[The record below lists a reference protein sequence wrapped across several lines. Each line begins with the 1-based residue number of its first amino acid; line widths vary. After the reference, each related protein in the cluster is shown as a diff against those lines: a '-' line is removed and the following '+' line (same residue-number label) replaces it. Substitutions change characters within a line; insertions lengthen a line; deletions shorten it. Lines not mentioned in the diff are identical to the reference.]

1 MPKVQVAVAPR
12 TGALFACLVVPI
24 GSPAGSRLARC
35 ADVGGRAVSQRRGA
49 PAASEGAWP
58 LNRVTAGAIYYPPAG
73 MVARLLAR
81 FDTWLARRTTIGA
94 AFIAL
99 SAIKP
104 GWVIRSE

>member
-1 MPKVQVAVAPR
+1 
-12 TGALFACLVVPI
+12 
-24 GSPAGSRLARC
+24 
-35 ADVGGRAVSQRRGA
+35 
-49 PAASEGAWP
+49 
-58 LNRVTAGAIYYPPAG
+58 